1 MGSCVCDRSGAAEA
15 GLPLAP
21 SPERAPSGRKR
32 RPGRT
37 GRGSNAAALGH
48 LSTAWHLAR
57 ALPQTPAGG
66 TRRPILGG
74 LVPRPGDAAETAASS
89 QAGPG
94 GGALRAGSPGSSSL
108 RGPNSRPLAR
118 QANHRGP
125 MTTRPDP
132 SRPGPRETTGR
143 ESEAALLLSPPPPL
157 HQQLPGS
164 TETPA
169 HLSFPQR
176 PALRDG
182 T

>member
-1 MGSCVCDRSGAAEA
+1 MGSGVPDRSGAAEA
-15 GLPLAP
+15 GLPSTP
-21 SPERAPSGRKR
+21 SADRAPSGRKR
-32 RPGRT
+32 RAGRT
-37 GRGSNAAALGH
+37 GRGSSAAALGH
-48 LSTAWHLAR
+48 LPTAWHLAR
-57 ALPQTPAGG
+57 ALPQTPAGRA
-66 TRRPILGG
+66 RRSTLGV
-74 LVPRPGDAAETAASS
+74 LVPRPGDAADTAASS

-94 GGALRAGSPGSSSL
+94 GGALRAGSPGSSSH

-125 MTTRPDP
+125 MTTKPDP
-132 SRPGPRETTGR
+132 SRPGPRETTER

-164 TETPA
+164 AETPA